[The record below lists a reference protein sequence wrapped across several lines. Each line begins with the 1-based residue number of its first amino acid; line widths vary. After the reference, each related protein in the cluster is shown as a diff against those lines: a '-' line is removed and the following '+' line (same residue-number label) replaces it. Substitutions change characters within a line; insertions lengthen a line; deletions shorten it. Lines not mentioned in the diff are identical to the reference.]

1 MTAMP
6 VIKRA
11 KTAFTAGE
19 LAPELLGRS
28 DVPAWANGAMRL
40 RNVIIQLSTAEKNQ
54 ASAAE

>member
-1 MTAMP
+1 MP